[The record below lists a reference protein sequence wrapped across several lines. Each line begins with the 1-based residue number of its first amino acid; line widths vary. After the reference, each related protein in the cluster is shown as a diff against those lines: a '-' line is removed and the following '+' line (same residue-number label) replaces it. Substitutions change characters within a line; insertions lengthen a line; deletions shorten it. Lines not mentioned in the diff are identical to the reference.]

1 MQIEYAKVS
10 ALGDRQDNQDRAA
23 VVVSEEAALMLVFD
37 GMGGHSDGARAAET
51 GLQVVQDLFMNAT
64 QPIFDPQGFLY
75 MALSHAHDEVVRI
88 GQDVAVDFRPR
99 ATCAIC
105 LVQEG
110 GSFWAHIGDSR
121 IYQIRDGAV
130 LTRSGESRLPKANN
144 RYSMQI
150 EYAKVSALGDRQDNQ
165 DRAAVVVSE
174 EAALMLVFDGMGGH
188 SDGARAAETG
198 LQVVQDLFMNATQPI
213 FDPQGFLYMALS
225 HAHDEVVRIG
235 QDVAVDFRPRATCAI
250 CLVQEGGS
258 FWAHI
263 GDSRIYQIRDG
274 AVLTRSRDH
283 SHVEVLIQE
292 GAISEE
298 EAMDHPMRNFVE
310 CCIGGDSAVPDMS
323 ITNRKSLAAGD
334 VLLAC
339 SDGLWSGLSD
349 DDVASIGEAG
359 DNKLVENLKELSV
372 QALTVNSPHSDNTT
386 GAALRWHGS

>member
-23 VVVSEEAALMLVFD
+23 VVVSEDAALMLVFD

-75 MALSHAHDEVVRI
+75 MALSQAHDEVVRL
-88 GQDVAVDFRPR
+88 GQ
-99 ATCAIC
+99 
-105 LVQEG
+105 
-110 GSFWAHIGDSR
+110 
-121 IYQIRDGAV
+121 
-130 LTRSGESRLPKANN
+130 
-144 RYSMQI
+144 
-150 EYAKVSALGDRQDNQ
+150 
-165 DRAAVVVSE
+165 
-174 EAALMLVFDGMGGH
+174 
-188 SDGARAAETG
+188 
-198 LQVVQDLFMNATQPI
+198 
-213 FDPQGFLYMALS
+213 
-225 HAHDEVVRIG
+225 EVE
-235 QDVAVDFRPRATCAI
+235 VDFRPRATCAI

-298 EAMDHPMRNFVE
+298 EALDHPMRNFVE
-310 CCIGGDSAVPDMS
+310 CCIGGDAAVPDMS

-349 DDVASIGEAG
+349 DDVANIGEAG
-359 DNKLVENLKELSV
+359 DNNLLENLKELSV

-386 GAALRWHGS
+386 GTALRWHGS